1 MIKTINNPKQFKIKK
16 NKKKFNI
23 SQAII
28 VIILFFLVLIV
39 LYPFYLMII
48 NSLKIPSEYITNP
61 LGLPKQIYK
70 NFYRIAWISVKNY
83 FLNTIFIAIFEILGM
98 IIVCSMAA
106 YGFTRYKFKG
116 REFLFMCILSL
127 MMIPGVLTL
136 IPQYA
141 LIGKLNL
148 LKTLWGVIIPTV
160 ATGLAF
166 GIFLLRSFF
175 QNIPNDLYEAAEID
189 GATNVKKLLVI
200 TLPLSMPILFTLG
213 LTALLTAWNDLIWA
227 RLVLMGSEELYTISV
242 GIMSLTNTY
251 GQESFGMGVPLA
263 AYVIVSIPLVLA
275 FFFTSKQFIS
285 GLTSGAF
292 KM

>member
-1 MIKTINNPKQFKIKK
+1 MG
-16 NKKKFNI
+16 
-23 SQAII
+23 
-28 VIILFFLVLIV
+28 IL
-39 LYPFYLMII
+39 
-48 NSLKIPSEYITNP
+48 
-61 LGLPKQIYK
+61 
-70 NFYRIAWISVKNY
+70 A
-83 FLNTIFIAIFEILGM
+83 
-98 IIVCSMAA
+98 
-106 YGFTRYKFKG
+106 
-116 REFLFMCILSL
+116 L

-141 LIGKLNL
+141 LIGKMNL
-148 LKTLWGVIIPTV
+148 IKNLWGVIIPTV
-160 ATGLAF
+160 STGLSF

-189 GATNVKKLLVI
+189 GATNVKKLFVI

-213 LTALLTAWNDLIWA
+213 LTSLLTAWNDLIWA
-227 RLVLMGSEELYTISV
+227 RLVLMGKEELYTISV